1 MNAFRMLAA
10 AVLALHGL
18 VHLMGTA
25 AYLKLAEV
33 QGLPYKTTLLSGR
46 LELGANGIA
55 VFGVVWALIA
65 AGFVVTAIAFI
76 ADWAWWPAAL
86 IGVTLLS
93 LGVTLLDSSVAFAG
107 VAVNLVIL
115 IGFVVATALRPNGW
129 ASVVGK

>member
-1 MNAFRMLAA
+1 MLAA

-25 AYLKLAEV
+25 AYLKLAQV

-55 VFGVVWALIA
+55 FFSIVWALIA
-65 AGFVVTAIAFI
+65 AGFVVTAIALI

-93 LGVTLLDSSVAFAG
+93 LSVTLLDSS

-115 IGFVVATALRPNGW
+115 IGFVVATALRHNGW
-129 ASVVGK
+129 ASVVRNKTSHPKHSA